1 VQTSFLKFNEY
12 NYSFTQILAEFC
24 FPSKD
29 SALFLQPQQNNN
41 GFVEQNLKN

>member
-1 VQTSFLKFNEY
+1 MSTTALPNFS
-12 NYSFTQILAEFC
+12 EFC

-29 SALFLQPQQNNN
+29 SALFLHPRKNNN

>member
-1 VQTSFLKFNEY
+1 MKFNEY

-29 SALFLQPQQNNN
+29 SALFLQPQQNKYV
-41 GFVEQNLKN
+41 FVE